1 MSDNRRIAKNTLI
14 LYVRTIFVMV
24 VSLYTSRIT
33 LQALGIED
41 YGIYNIVGGVVSM
54 FSLITNALSSAISRY
69 LTFEI
74 GRDDQIKLSRVFSMS
89 INILLL
95 LSVVVFLLGETIG
108 LWFINNQLN
117 IPADRMVAANWVY
130 QCSIVTFILSVLSVP
145 YNALIVAHERMGVY
159 AYVSIFEVCVKLL
172 VAYILLVY
180 IGDKLILFA
189 LLLAGSSLLVR
200 VFYGTYCSRN
210 FPEAKYCKV
219 KDNVL
224 AKNMTSFAGL
234 SFFVQVVSVFNSAGL
249 NVLINMF
256 FGVAMNAARGVAG
269 QVEAAVTR
277 FVNDYMT
284 ALNPQITK
292 SYAQGD
298 LLGMY
303 NLVIRGAKFS
313 SYLFLILSLPIII
326 EADYILHLWL
336 VEVPEHTV
344 EFIRLSIIATMMV
357 TIGNT
362 GYTACMATGNIKRYT
377 LWISF
382 TAGLVF
388 PVSYVA
394 LKLGTP
400 AESIYVVMIIIYLV
414 VDLVRLGIMKGLLD
428 FPVRRFVSE
437 VFFHFVIVTAAA
449 AILPFCCY
457 MSMSQ
462 SFVRFVVV
470 GALSV
475 LSSVTSIWIIG
486 LTKNERVTLSTQ
498 IVSFVNSKLKK

>member
-95 LSVVVFLLGETIG
+95 LSVVVLLLGETIG
-108 LWFINNQLN
+108 LWFLNNQLN

-130 QCSIVTFILSVLSVP
+130 QCSIATFILSVLSVP

-180 IGDKLILFA
+180 IGDKLIMFA

-200 VFYGTYCSRN
+200 VFYGTYCGRY
-210 FPEAKYCKV
+210 FPEAKYRKV
-219 KDNVL
+219 KDNAL

-234 SFFVQVVSVFNSAGL
+234 SFFVQVVSVLNSAGL
-249 NVLINMF
+249 NVLINIF

-298 LLGMY
+298 MQGMY

-362 GYTACMATGNIKRYT
+362 GYTACMATGNIKRYS
-377 LWISF
+377 LWISS
-382 TAGLVF
+382 TGGLVF
-388 PVSYVA
+388 PVSYIA
-394 LKLGTP
+394 LRLGAP
-400 AESIYVVMIIIYLV
+400 VESIYYVMILV
-414 VDLVRLGIMKGLLD
+414 FLLVDIVRLRIMKILIE
-428 FPVRRFVSE
+428 FPVRRFFVE
-437 VFFHFVIVTAAA
+437 VFGRLVLIFVFSF
-449 AILPFCCY
+449 ILPYIIHVNMTMTFL
-457 MSMSQ
+457 
-462 SFVRFVVV
+462 RLIVVTII
-470 GALSV
+470 SV
-475 LSSVTSIWIIG
+475 IGTCASIFLLG
-486 LTKNERVTLSTQ
+486 LCPEEKNVLRK
-498 IVSFVNSKLKK
+498 FFN